1 MQKVLDLLEKHVQW
15 VALGLGA
22 LWLLF
27 MAWSYV
33 INPPAKVTI
42 GSADLKAADVDE
54 YTLKNAVGPLE
65 NEMKPGKEVPAMQVD
80 QFAERW
86 QERMEWNCRM
96 GCQENEWMLASRD
109 CYGETL
115 PIASCRPDHKRTLAQ
130 LEWTYIQN
138 HAGAKTSVVE
148 EILSRARP

>member
-33 INPPAKVTI
+33 INPPAKVMI
-42 GSADLKAADVDE
+42 GSADLKAAAVDE

-86 QERMEWNCRM
+86 QERMEWK
-96 GCQENEWMLASRD
+96 GAEPISLAGIVWSKV
-109 CYGETL
+109 
-115 PIASCRPDHKRTLAQ
+115 PIPPAIIDMNRQPGPIGPIVPQGPGPGPGPGLR
-130 LEWTYIQN
+130 
-138 HAGAKTSVVE
+138 
-148 EILSRARP
+148 